1 MTRAVAAHGI
11 TAHSPRGWDIRIFRR
26 PPQPPETT
34 HAVLHA
40 ATFAMPADVADYG
53 DGAVQRMSPADVF
66 VALCEFHPSS
76 ADSPLFAAGGVPGPL
91 LPADFSRTAL
101 QHAMGGQAGVQRFFN
116 AQSRAWCLYVVIGS
130 FDDRVRLTG
139 RANELVA
146 QLEIEAPKMSGT
158 G

>member
-1 MTRAVAAHGI
+1 MSTDVGAHGI
-11 TAHSPRGWDIRIFRR
+11 TATAPRGWDIRIFRR

-40 ATFAMPADVADYG
+40 ATFAMPADTGDYG

-76 ADSPLFAAGGVPGPL
+76 AGTALFASSGMPPPL
-91 LPADFSRTAL
+91 APSDFSRTAL
-101 QHAMGGQAGVQRFFN
+101 QHAVGGQAGVQRFFN
-116 AQSRAWCLYVVIGS
+116 EKGRAWCLYVVIGS
-130 FDDRVRLTG
+130 YDDRARLSA

-146 QLEIEAPKMSGT
+146 TVGIEAFG
-158 G
+158 

>member
-1 MTRAVAAHGI
+1 MSIDVGAHGI
-11 TAHSPRGWDIRIFRR
+11 TATAPRGWDIRIFRR

-40 ATFAMPADVADYG
+40 ATFAMPADIGDYG

-76 ADSPLFAAGGVPGPL
+76 AGTALFASRGMP
-91 LPADFSRTAL
+91 PALTPSDFNRTAL
-101 QHAMGGQAGVQRFFN
+101 QHAVGGQAGVQRFFN
-116 AQSRAWCLYVVIGS
+116 EKGRAWCLYVVIGS
-130 FDDRVRLTG
+130 YDDRARLVP

-146 QLEIEAPKMSGT
+146 TVGIEAFG
-158 G
+158 